1 MALTAQVVALGGV
14 SGLGNYSEEV
24 GRGEQPLCMIVS
36 CTEWNRPSVSVR
48 YIQRN
53 VAMLAHNGIYNE

>member
-36 CTEWNRPSVSVR
+36 CTEWNRPSV
-48 YIQRN
+48 
-53 VAMLAHNGIYNE
+53 